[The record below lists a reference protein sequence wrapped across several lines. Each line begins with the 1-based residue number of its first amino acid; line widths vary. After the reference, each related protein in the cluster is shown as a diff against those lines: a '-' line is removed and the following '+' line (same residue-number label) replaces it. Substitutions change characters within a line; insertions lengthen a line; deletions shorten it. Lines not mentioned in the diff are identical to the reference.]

1 MRFPN
6 TTLVDYKSNSTG
18 VDGLPLWAVDP
29 EVWKFLSFNRFKLTI
44 MLDEKYRTC
53 RTDKPL
59 IVITKLE
66 DEDTLNGIYTM

>member
-1 MRFPN
+1 
-6 TTLVDYKSNSTG
+6 
-18 VDGLPLWAVDP
+18 
-29 EVWKFLSFNRFKLTI
+29 

-66 DEDTLNGIYTM
+66 DEDTLNGIFTM